1 MTVCHEQ
8 DSERLPW
15 RSSSFQLG
23 LPPKPPSNRMP
34 PADNQ
39 LYKHKELDSRYNC
52 SNKGL
57 HIYIYLLFDRD
68 LLNKTKPKM
77 RNENFNSR
85 IW

>member
-1 MTVCHEQ
+1 
-8 DSERLPW
+8 
-15 RSSSFQLG
+15 
-23 LPPKPPSNRMP
+23 MP

-57 HIYIYLLFDRD
+57 HIYIYLFFDGD
-68 LLNKTKPKM
+68 PLNKTKPKM

-85 IW
+85 IWWSSFFVLENGTQGRVGSKQTGFNAVVYGHY